1 MLTKQ
6 KSNLRFTGNSVNLL
20 GTQFQLKSSAGSQL
34 SKCALLWKNTS
45 GVQIQYKSGD
55 YLQRC
60 VMILPKKNMDQET
73 YCILNL
79 TTKLHVAKPPR
90 STLGPGRTDFQP
102 KPLEIYQV

>member
-45 GVQIQYKSGD
+45 GVQIQDKSGD
-55 YLQRC
+55 Y
-60 VMILPKKNMDQET
+60 VKKYFMILQKEMVQET
-73 YCILNL
+73 VSYPNF
-79 TTKLHVAKPPR
+79 V
-90 STLGPGRTDFQP
+90 F
-102 KPLEIYQV
+102 